1 MVNKTKNKNK
11 ILKLRKQFR
20 PNVGILF
27 FLIIVVYI
35 VFAFISYQK
44 REKIMVFEVEEGNI
58 VKEHNY
64 TGLIFREETVKQA
77 ELTGYV
83 NFYLTDGRKAAKY
96 DKICSIDESGNL
108 RNYIQSNASE
118 FNELSSANLS
128 EIRNYL
134 NGFSRQFDNDTF
146 NMTYDADISLESLV
160 MDFSNRNVLLGMS
173 DKLKAAGI
181 SFNEYAANQ
190 TGMVSYVIDG
200 YEDLRIED
208 IEESLLDKTEY
219 KKNIVHS
226 GDHVT
231 KGDDLY
237 KVITSDNWQIAF
249 RLDEKDLADFGDKKS
264 LTVHFT
270 DKNLSTTGDF
280 HSMRGKDGNSYGVLE
295 FSKYLTQF
303 NGERFTSFE
312 IVSNDV
318 SGLKIPEKSIT
329 KKDFCIVPK
338 EYLFTNDKAEQGF
351 YKENLSETGTST
363 QFIYTDIYNEDEE
376 YCYIECNENTEL
388 KPGDYI
394 TKPQSADKRYQI
406 GPVKPLEGVY
416 NVNKGYTVF
425 KRIEPLE
432 MANGYCIIKKNTSY
446 GLSVYDHIV
455 LDASTVYDGQLIFR

>member
-1 MVNKTKNKNK
+1 MVNNKKNKNK
-11 ILKLRKQFR
+11 ILKLRKQFK

-44 REKIMVFEVEEGNI
+44 REKVMVFEVEEGNI

-64 TGLIFREETVKQA
+64 TGLIFREEVVKKA

-83 NFYLTDGRKAAKY
+83 NFYLPEGKKAAKY

-108 RNYIQSNASE
+108 KNYIKSNSSE
-118 FNELSSANLS
+118 FNELSNSNLA

-134 NGFSRQFDNDTF
+134 NGFSRQFDNNSF
-146 NMTYDADISLESLV
+146 NMTYDADMSLESLV

-181 SFNEYAANQ
+181 NFNEFSANQ
-190 TGMVSYVIDG
+190 TGMVSYSIDG
-200 YEDLRIED
+200 YEGLKIDD
-208 IEESLLDKTEY
+208 IEESWLDKTNY
-219 KKNIVHS
+219 KKTVIHS
-226 GDHVT
+226 GDHVNE
-231 KGDDLY
+231 GDDLY
-237 KVITSDNWQIAF
+237 KIITSDKWQIVF
-249 RLDEKDLADFGDKKS
+249 KLDENDLAEFGDKKS
-264 LTVHFT
+264 LVVQFG
-270 DKNLSTTGDF
+270 DKDLSTTGDF
-280 HSMRGKDGNSYGVLE
+280 HSIRGKDGNSYGVLE

-303 NGERFTSFE
+303 NAERFTNFE

-329 KKDFCIVPK
+329 KKDFCIIPK
-338 EYLFTNDKAEQGF
+338 EYLFTNDDGEQGF

-363 QFIYTDIYNEDEE
+363 QFISTDIYNEDEE
-376 YCYIECNENTEL
+376 YCYIECNDNTEL
-388 KPGDYI
+388 KVGDYI
-394 TKPQSADKRYQI
+394 TKPQSTDKRYQI

-455 LDASTVYDGQLIFR
+455 LDASTVSDGQLIFR